1 MDMVRNLANY
11 FVTRRWYVRSK
22 SYKGYS
28 SSLTAFIQISDILLL
43 FSINLLAWRIYSRIN
58 PEWQPTVSFSL
69 VLFYFVQFVVWFA
82 LLQVANL
89 PKIPRTTRTLV
100 LVFNVLR
107 INVIGTIILFFFKYL
122 FNVWQITP
130 AFILLFSALASFIYS
145 LAHII
150 SVRLF
155 KIYRSKGYDIHR
167 VLVFADTYSED
178 FIRKMMNQK
187 EWGFDVVAIIS
198 DSRIIKSKFEN
209 LVPVYASRRDPI
221 ELIRQHVV
229 DEVIYS
235 RSRII
240 EEEFRKV
247 ILYCFKTGIIFRMQ
261 SELSPVDDVKI
272 RLDQLHK
279 MPDLVFLNLPGDN
292 FSLIFKSFIDHAV
305 SLALVLISLP
315 VFAVIAIAIKLDSPG
330 PVFFLQKRVGLRGR
344 EFNLI
349 KFRTMVKNAEEMRK
363 LIENQNEMDGPVFKV
378 RNDPRITR
386 VGKFLRETGLD
397 ELPQLFNVIKGEMSL
412 VGPRPPLPSEVK
424 QYPDQFLRRLSVK
437 PGITCTWQVIP
448 NRNSVRFERWM
459 QLDMEYID
467 KWSLKLDFLI
477 FLKTFRTVLFRTG
490 Y

>member
-1 MDMVRNLANY
+1 MIRNLANY
-11 FVTRRWYVRSK
+11 FLTRRWYVRSK
-22 SYKGYS
+22 SLKGYS
-28 SSLTAFIQISDILLL
+28 RVLAAFIQVSDILLL
-43 FSINLLAWRIYSRIN
+43 VLINLLAWRIYRRID
-58 PEWQPTVSFSL
+58 PDWAPTLTFSL
-69 VLFYFVQFVVWFA
+69 VLFYLVQFVVWFS

-89 PKIPRTTRTLV
+89 PKIPRTTRTIV

-107 INVIGTIILFFFKYL
+107 ISFIGLITLFVFKYL
-122 FNVWQITP
+122 FGVWQVTP
-130 AFILLFSALASFIYS
+130 TLIFLFSALAAVTYSF
-145 LAHII
+145 AHIV

-155 KIYRSKGYDIHR
+155 KIYRSNGYDIHK

-178 FIRKMMNQK
+178 FIRKIMEQK
-187 EWGFDVVAIIS
+187 EWGFEIVAIIS
-198 DSRIIKSKFEN
+198 DSRIIKNKFEN
-209 LVPVYASRRDPI
+209 IVPVYSSRKDPV
-221 ELIRQHVV
+221 ELIKKHVV

-235 RSRII
+235 RFRFA

-261 SELSPVDDVKI
+261 SELSPVNDVKI
-272 RLDQLHK
+272 RLEQLHK
-279 MPDLVFLNLPGDN
+279 MPDLVFLNVPGDN
-292 FSLIFKSFIDHAV
+292 IALMFKSFIDHAV

-344 EFNLI
+344 EFKLI
-349 KFRTMVKNAEEMRK
+349 KFRTMVKNAEELRK
-363 LIENQNEMDGPVFKV
+363 LIEKQNEMDGPVFKV
-378 RNDPRITR
+378 KNDPRVTR

-424 QYPDQFLRRLSVK
+424 QYPDQYLRRLSVK
-437 PGITCTWQVIP
+437 PGITCTWQVVP

-477 FLKTFRTVLFRTG
+477 FLKTFRTVILRTG
-490 Y
+490 L